1 MAWSTQG
8 NDAAN
13 AWLDLMTDWSSTTS
27 WGNTVWYGQYG
38 IANTARKASIYQAGE
53 GVRPWPVRP

>member
-13 AWLDLMTDWSSTTS
+13 AWLDLMTGWSTTTS

-38 IANTARKASIYQAGE
+38 IGNTAKKASIY
-53 GVRPWPVRP
+53 